1 MKQNLKHIT
10 IGILLFIGVNFLASK
25 VYQRLDLTQDQR
37 YTLSEAAKETV
48 ATVSSPIK
56 VDLFLEGNFPPE
68 FKKLKVETEQLLEEF
83 RSYNPNITYEFINPL
98 ETDNP
103 EALQQQFNSRGMKGA
118 QVEVRE
124 NGKVSTEVIFPW
136 ALAYFQEKTVK
147 IPLLKNTLGATPEE
161 RVNNSI
167 QNLEYAFANAF
178 HQLVNAKSKR
188 IAVLKGN
195 GELDDRYVADLFST
209 LKDTY
214 FIAPFTLDSAAV
226 APVKTL
232 EQLHTFDLIVAAK
245 PVEKFTDPE
254 RYILDQYTMNGGASL
269 WLVDATQIV
278 QDPESGIT
286 AAIPLDINLGDFFF
300 KYGVRINPN
309 LVKDVY
315 CAPIVLATGEDRE
328 SQYNK
333 YPWLYNPLS
342 ASANQ
347 HPVVNNI
354 EAVKFEYASQIE
366 LLPNQIQKTIL
377 LSSSPITKL
386 QGTPVE
392 IDIDKEIPDALEIIN
407 TGPDPSAFPAGE
419 TPLAVLLEGTFPSV
433 FTNRIKPFKL
443 SDSPQAGL
451 EDKATS
457 SPTKML
463 IISDG
468 DIIKNQLERGRPLE
482 LGFDKWTNSFYGN
495 KEFLLNAINYM
506 LDDSGLINIRS
517 KKIAV
522 PFLDPQKTLEER
534 SKWQAINLLLPLGLL
549 AIFGFLY
556 SYFRKRKYTR

>member
-1 MKQNLKHIT
+1 MKQNLKHI
-10 IGILLFIGVNFLASK
+10 ILALLLFIGVNFLASK
-25 VYQRLDLTQDQR
+25 VYKRFDLTQDQR
-37 YTLSEAAKETV
+37 YTLSETAKETV
-48 ATVSSPIK
+48 ATVNSPIK
-56 VDLFLEGNFPPE
+56 IDLFLKGNFPPE

-83 RSYNPNITYEFINPL
+83 RSYNPNITFEFINPL
-98 ETDNP
+98 ESDNP
-103 EALQQQFNSRGMKGA
+103 EALQQDFINRGIKGA

-124 NGKVSTEVIFPW
+124 NGKVSTEVVYPW
-136 ALAYFQEKTVK
+136 AIASYQEKTVK
-147 IPLLKNTLGATPEE
+147 IPLLKNTLGATSEE

-167 QNLEYAFANAF
+167 QNLEYAFTDGF

-209 LKDTY
+209 LRDNY

-226 APVKTL
+226 APLKTL
-232 EQLHTFDLIVAAK
+232 EQISTFDLIVAAK
-245 PVEKFTDPE
+245 PVEKFSDTE
-254 RYILDQYTMNGGASL
+254 RYILDQYTMQGGASI
-269 WLVDATQIV
+269 WLVDATEIV

-315 CAPIVLATGEDRE
+315 CAPIVLASGEEQE

-342 ASANQ
+342 SSANK
-347 HPVVNNI
+347 HPIATNI

-366 LLPNQIQKTIL
+366 LLPNDLTKTVL
-377 LSSSPITKL
+377 LSSSPITQI

-392 IDIDKEIPDALEIIN
+392 IDVDKEIPNGLQIIN
-407 TGPDPSAFPAGE
+407 EGPDPAVFTAGE
-419 TPLAVLLEGTFPSV
+419 IPMAVLLEGAFPSV
-433 FTNRIKPFKL
+433 FTNRVKPFKIPAR
-443 SDSPQAGL
+443 SAGGL
-451 EDKATS
+451 EDKTTS
-457 SPTKML
+457 ASTKML
-463 IISDG
+463 VISDG
-468 DIIKNQLERGRPLE
+468 DVIKNQLERGRPLE
-482 LGFDKWTNSFYGN
+482 LGFDKWTNAFYGN
-495 KEFLLNAINYM
+495 KEFLLNAVNYM
-506 LDDSGLINIRS
+506 LDDSGLINIRT

-522 PFLDPQKTLEER
+522 PFLDPQKTGTDR
-534 SKWQAINLLLPLGLL
+534 TQWQLINILLPLGLL
-549 AIFGFLY
+549 ALFGFLY

>member
-1 MKQNLKHIT
+1 MEKNKLKENLKHI
-10 IGILLFIGVNFLASK
+10 ILALLLFIGVNFLASK
-25 VYQRLDLTQDQR
+25 VYQRFDLTQDQR

-48 ATVSSPIK
+48 ATVNSPIK
-56 VDLFLEGNFPPE
+56 IDLFLKGTFPPE

-83 RSYNPNITYEFINPL
+83 RSYNPNITFEFINPL
-98 ETDNP
+98 ESDNP
-103 EALQQQFNSRGMKGA
+103 EALQQDFISRGIKGA

-124 NGKVSTEVIFPW
+124 NGKVSTEVVYPW
-136 ALAYFQEKTVK
+136 AIASYQEKTVK
-147 IPLLKNTLGATPEE
+147 IPLLKNTLGATSEE

-167 QNLEYAFANAF
+167 QNLEYAFTDGF

-209 LKDTY
+209 LRDNY

-226 APVKTL
+226 APMKTL
-232 EQLHTFDLIVAAK
+232 EQISTFDLIVAAK
-245 PVEKFTDPE
+245 PVEKFSDSE
-254 RYILDQYTMNGGASL
+254 RYILDQYTMQGGASI
-269 WLVDATQIV
+269 WLVDATEIV

-315 CAPIVLATGEDRE
+315 CAPIVLASGEEQD

-342 ASANQ
+342 SSANE
-347 HPVVNNI
+347 HPIVNNI

-366 LLPNQIQKTIL
+366 LLPNDLTKTVL
-377 LSSSPITKL
+377 LSSSPITRI

-392 IDIDKEIPDALEIIN
+392 IDVDKEIPYALQVIN
-407 TGPDPSAFPAGE
+407 EGPDPAVFTAGE
-419 TPLAVLLEGTFPSV
+419 IPMAVLLEGEFPSV
-433 FTNRIKPFKL
+433 FTNRVKPFKI
-443 SDSPQAGL
+443 S
-451 EDKATS
+451 EDKTS
-457 SPTKML
+457 SAPTKML
-463 IISDG
+463 VVSDG
-468 DIIKNQLERGRPLE
+468 DVIKNQLERGRPLE

-495 KEFLLNAINYM
+495 KEFLLNAVNYM
-506 LDDSGLINIRS
+506 LDDSGLINIRT

-522 PFLDPQKTLEER
+522 PFLDPQKTGTDR
-534 SKWQAINLLLPLGLL
+534 TQWQVINILLPLVLL
-549 AIFGFLY
+549 ALFGFLY